1 MWFESAH
8 VELVRDAF
16 PEWMAFCFAALSYL
30 GSVWVVA
37 PAVVLSYWVG
47 DRHRFAP
54 WLGIVAG
61 CYAVMHALKGLFATP
76 RPGVGPAITP
86 DSLPTVVALLYAPAV
101 EVGTTSFP
109 SGHTLAA
116 TVLWTMVALEF
127 DGGTRRRDRTGSSP
141 QPDSVRRHRL
151 IAAGIV
157 VVLVAFARVAVGL
170 HFPIDVIAGA
180 LVGVCYLALLLTIRN
195 RVRRRNDRGATS
207 AMFAIGA
214 VFALAAAWITGR
226 PLSMALVGG
235 CAGGL
240 LAWRYATPPR
250 TPSPLTLRSI
260 AHAGLGTAVLALVA
274 LVALLVDTGLG
285 WVAVG
290 FIGGVLVVGLPGL
303 LEQRRG
309 EPGPANVAT

>member
-1 MWFESAH
+1 MWFEPER

-16 PEWMAFCFAALSYL
+16 PEWTAFCFALLSYL

-37 PAVVLSYWVG
+37 PAVVVAYWFG

-86 DSLPTVVALLYAPAV
+86 DALPTAVALFYAPAV

-127 DGGTRRRDRTGSSP
+127 DVGTRRR
-141 QPDSVRRHRL
+141 RL
-151 IAAGIV
+151 VAAV
-157 VVLVAFARVAVGL
+157 VTVVLVAFARIGVGL
-170 HFPIDVIAGA
+170 HFPLDVIVGG
-180 LVGVCYLALLLTIRN
+180 LVGVCYLPLLLAIRN
-195 RVRRRNDRGATS
+195 RVRRRSDHTATS

-214 VFALAAAWITGR
+214 ALALAAVWITDR
-226 PLSMALVGG
+226 PISLALFGG
-235 CAGGL
+235 CVGGL
-240 LAWRYATPPR
+240 LAWQHATPSREPSSLTVR
-250 TPSPLTLRSI
+250 SVARATP
-260 AHAGLGTAVLALVA
+260 GLAVLAPVAIVA
-274 LVALLVDTGLG
+274 LVVDTGLG
-285 WVAVG
+285 WVVLGFASGAV
-290 FIGGVLVVGLPGL
+290 VVALPAR
-303 LEQRRG
+303 LERRRRRR
-309 EPGPANVAT
+309 PALTR